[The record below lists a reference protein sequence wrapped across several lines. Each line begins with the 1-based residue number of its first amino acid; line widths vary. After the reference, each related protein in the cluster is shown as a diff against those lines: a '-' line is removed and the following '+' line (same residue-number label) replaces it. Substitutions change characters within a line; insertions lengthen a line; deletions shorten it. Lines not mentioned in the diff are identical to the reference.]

1 MSTYNTITVDVDNGV
16 GVVTLNRPD
25 VMNAINIEM
34 TGELDDALWTLEK
47 DESVRVIV
55 LTGAGKAFS
64 SGFDVSSGADAFGD
78 AAHEEHNEEL
88 DTTDADLT
96 SRYAFWTMRTPM
108 IAAINGAAIGA
119 GFTITLLADI
129 RVVAADAKLRLP
141 FVRMNLIPDA
151 SSTWLLTRM
160 VGVSRAMELM
170 LTGRF
175 FSGQEAADIGLA
187 SRAVPRDEVLSS
199 ALELAREIA
208 DHTAPMA
215 VGVTK
220 QLMYRA
226 LETGD
231 RSAIMTEETR
241 LTWWAGTQP
250 DTVVGVTAMLS
261 RQPGEWQ
268 QSKHTP
274 LPEDLA

>member
-1 MSTYNTITVDVDNGV
+1 MSSHNTITVEVDKGV

-25 VMNAINIEM
+25 VMNAISIEM

-47 DESVRVIV
+47 DDSVRVIV

-64 SGFDVSSGADAFGD
+64 SGFDVSSGADAFG
-78 AAHEEHNEEL
+78 ASAHEEHNREL
-88 DTTDADLT
+88 DMTDADLT

-141 FVRMNLIPDA
+141 FVRLNLIPDA
-151 SSTWLLTRM
+151 SSTWLLPRM

-170 LTGRF
+170 LTGRT

-187 SRAVPRDEVLSS
+187 SRAVDRAEVLTA
-199 ALELAREIA
+199 ALEIAREIA
-208 DHTAPMA
+208 DYTAPMA

-250 DTVVGVTAMLS
+250 DTVAGVTAMLS
-261 RQPGEWQ
+261 RQLAEWQ

-274 LPEDLA
+274 IPDELS